1 MELAGYKHP
10 ILYPLI
16 TEDAIN
22 QIESENKL
30 IFIVNL
36 RANKSEV
43 KKAIEEMYEVK
54 VEQVNLLRTSKGL
67 KKAFVKLTS
76 DFKSSDLAIKLGI
89 F

>member
-1 MELAGYKHP
+1 MVNIKQI

-16 TEDAIN
+16 TEDAVN

-30 IFIVNL
+30 MFIVSR
-36 RANKSEV
+36 RANKSAV
-43 KKAIEEMYEVK
+43 KTAVEELYEVK
-54 VEQVNLLRTSKGL
+54 VEKVNLLITSKGL

-76 DFKSSDLAIKLGI
+76 EFKASDLAIKLGI